1 MASTTTEF
9 RVPTTI
15 LLERRQQCQ
24 FKRRPTLR
32 RSSGTSLSLWW
43 ILGRY
48 WIIGGGCRNKAGD
61 GRYTCEGNSDTKK
74 LGIRMQE
81 MEMKKTTFV
90 IYV

>member
-48 WIIGGGCRNKAGD
+48 W
-61 GRYTCEGNSDTKK
+61 YNSG
-74 LGIRMQE
+74 LL
-81 MEMKKTTFV
+81 
-90 IYV
+90 